1 MGPDV
6 ETMQA
11 TFKNIP
17 NKTPALQAKHDKVLN
32 QWNQLWNLS
41 QLYVERLKSAE
52 ITLSGLED
60 ANNVISDFEI
70 KLASYGEMPSELPAL
85 KLVRRFNKHRIY
97 LLK

>member
-1 MGPDV
+1 
-6 ETMQA
+6 MQA

-41 QLYVERLKSAE
+41 QLYVERLKCAE
-52 ITLSGLED
+52 ITLSGLDE
-60 ANNVISDFEI
+60 ANNIISDFEI

-85 KLVRRFNKHRIY
+85 KLVCKY
-97 LLK
+97 D

>member
-6 ETMQA
+6 EAMQA

-17 NKTPALQAKHDKVLN
+17 NKTAALQAKHDKVLN

-41 QLYVERLKSAE
+41 QLYVERLKCAE
-52 ITLSGLED
+52 ITLSGLEE

-85 KLVRRFNKHRIY
+85 KLVSEYIIIIRFQVH
-97 LLK
+97 